1 MSFLKAKSVP
11 AQLISAEAIPVLVLV
26 VVVRV
31 AGAEGAH
38 LALLLPLRDHL
49 VAPGLQR
56 LDRRAPHHRDLGA
69 AQDRRF
75 CIKEREQ
82 LENVKDGIKNLVFP
96 LTSDIRLSILY
107 CK

>member
-1 MSFLKAKSVP
+1 MESGATLPLIDFRRCVPSV
-11 AQLISAEAIPVLVLV
+11 PVLVLV

-75 CIKEREQ
+75 CIKEREH
-82 LENVKDGIKNLVFP
+82 LENVQDGIKNLVFCP
-96 LTSDIRLSILY
+96 HL
-107 CK
+107 